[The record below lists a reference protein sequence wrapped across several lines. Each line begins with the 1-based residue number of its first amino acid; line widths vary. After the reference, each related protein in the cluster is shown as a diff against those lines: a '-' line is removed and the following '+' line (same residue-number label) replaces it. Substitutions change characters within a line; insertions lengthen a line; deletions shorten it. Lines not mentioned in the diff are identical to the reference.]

1 MSVCLYSLFYFWE
14 DKRNIEGFGIVN
26 GLSGFLVILRIKI
39 KEVNL
44 LMSCEGKELVLKNCS
59 KWLGNYGLKIL
70 ESLVNIK

>member
-1 MSVCLYSLFYFWE
+1 MDYRV
-14 DKRNIEGFGIVN
+14 
-26 GLSGFLVILRIKI
+26 FLVILRIKI

-70 ESLVNIK
+70 ESLVMGLFVII